1 MTAEARPTHWWWGL
15 VVVYSAAIFIASSLA
30 LPNIA
35 KRDVPGF
42 DKLLHFGAF
51 GVWGLLFACAL
62 GRSAP
67 RWRVRWVMWTAM
79 LGSVIYG
86 VSDEV
91 HQAFVP
97 GRDGDP
103 LDVLA
108 DASGGVAAALVY
120 GGWRKLR
127 R

>member
-1 MTAEARPTHWWWGL
+1 MTTEARPQHRWWGL
-15 VVVYSAAIFIASSLA
+15 VVVYSAAIFIASSSA
-30 LPNIA
+30 LPNIT
-35 KRDVPGF
+35 KRDIPGF
-42 DKLLHFGAF
+42 DKILHFGAF
-51 GVWGLLFACAL
+51 GVWGLLFAYAL

-67 RWRVRWVMWTAM
+67 RWRVGWVMWTAM

-97 GRDGDP
+97 GRDADP

-108 DASGGVAAALVY
+108 DGAGGVAAALVY
-120 GGWRKLR
+120 GWWRRWRK
-127 R
+127 